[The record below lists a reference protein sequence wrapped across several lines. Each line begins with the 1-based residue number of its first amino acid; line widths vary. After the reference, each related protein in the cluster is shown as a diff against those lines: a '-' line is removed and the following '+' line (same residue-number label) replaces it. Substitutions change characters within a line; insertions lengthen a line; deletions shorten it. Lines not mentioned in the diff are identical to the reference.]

1 MVETVRNILV
11 LLTVVMG
18 LAVLFKSPDWNDR
31 AQPAKQTQAKE
42 RVASVQPVAPRVATA
57 RFSNQLIL
65 KPGRNGHYIVVAE
78 VDGVDVRFLVD
89 TGASSV
95 VLSAQDA
102 ERVGLHASNL
112 DYTQIYQTANG
123 QTRGAPVTLGS
134 VSIGQL
140 AVDDVE
146 ASVNE
151 SPMGISL
158 LGMTFLSKLDGFQVE
173 DGNLI
178 LFW

>member
-1 MVETVRNILV
+1 MVHTVRNILV
-11 LLTVVMG
+11 FLIVIMG
-18 LAVLFKSPDWNDR
+18 VGVLFKSSDWKDR
-31 AQPAKQTQAKE
+31 SRPAKQTQAKE
-42 RVASVQPVAPRVATA
+42 RVAGVQPVAPRAAAA

-65 KPGRNGHYIVVAE
+65 KPGRNGHYIVVAQ
-78 VDGVDVRFLVD
+78 VDGVDVRFLID

-112 DYTQIYQTANG
+112 DYTQIFQTANG

-140 AVDDVE
+140 EVDDVA

-158 LGMTFLSKLDGFQVE
+158 LGMTFLSQLDGFQVE

>member
-1 MVETVRNILV
+1 MVQTVRNILV
-11 LLTVVMG
+11 FLMVIMG
-18 LAVLFKSPDWNDR
+18 VAVLFKSPDWKDR
-31 AQPAKQTQAKE
+31 TQPAKQTSAKE
-42 RVASVQPVAPRVATA
+42 RLAGVQPAAPRISAA

-65 KPGRNGHYIVVAE
+65 KPGRNGHYIVVAD

-102 ERVGLHASNL
+102 ERIGLHASNL

-140 AVDDVE
+140 SIDDVE

-158 LGMTFLSKLDGFQVE
+158 LGMTFLTQLDGFQVE